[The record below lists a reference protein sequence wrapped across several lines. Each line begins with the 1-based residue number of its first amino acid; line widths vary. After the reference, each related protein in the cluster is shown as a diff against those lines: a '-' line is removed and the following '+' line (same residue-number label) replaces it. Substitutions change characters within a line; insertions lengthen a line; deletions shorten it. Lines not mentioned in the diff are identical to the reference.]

1 MAGGRSPLLEAR
13 PAKLPR
19 PSQPWGHEYL
29 RRGEI
34 WREKETCLGGRSTP
48 TRAQPSGGVKG
59 APCALTAMR
68 GGSEGVGHIA
78 CSLAGAP
85 SRLIAFVNAP
95 RAFPLRWTRPP
106 PDAFH
111 P

>member
-1 MAGGRSPLLEAR
+1 MLEAR

-34 WREKETCLGGRSTP
+34 LSEKETCLGGRSTP

-68 GGSEGVGHIA
+68 GGSEGVGHIS

-85 SRLIAFVNAP
+85 SRLIALVNAP
-95 RAFPLRWTRPP
+95 RAFPPTVNPP
-106 PDAFH
+106 PDVSIH
-111 P
+111 M

>member
-1 MAGGRSPLLEAR
+1 MAGGWSPLLEAR
-13 PAKLPR
+13 PAKLPH

-34 WREKETCLGGRSTP
+34 LNEKETCLGGRSTP

-68 GGSEGVGHIA
+68 GGLEGVGHITMLP
-78 CSLAGAP
+78 CG
-85 SRLIAFVNAP
+85 
-95 RAFPLRWTRPP
+95 RAWPPHHLCYCPTGLPPYGEPP
-106 PDAFH
+106 P
-111 P
+111 